1 MRLLKR
7 IPHERFLIELHQYNG
22 KYLLKISLDHYEQIY
37 KIAEDQLDDTDFF
50 DSLINTQFLN
60 SCLNRFIS
68 MRSDFVNELKQYENE

>member
-22 KYLLKISLDHYEQIY
+22 KYLLKISLDHYEQTF

-50 DSLINTQFLN
+50 NSLINTQFLK

>member
-50 DSLINTQFLN
+50 DSLINTQFLK

>member
-22 KYLLKISLDHYEQIY
+22 KYLLKISLDNYEQTY
-37 KIAEDQLDDTDFF
+37 KIPENQLEDTDFF
-50 DSLINTQFLN
+50 DELIKAPFLK

-68 MRSDFVNELKQYENE
+68 MRSDFLNEFKQYKNE

>member
-7 IPHERFLIELHQYNG
+7 IHHDRFLIELHQYNG

-37 KIAEDQLDDTDFF
+37 KIAEDQLDNTDFF
-50 DSLINTQFLN
+50 DNLLNSEFLK

-68 MRSDFVNELKQYENE
+68 MRSDFLNEFKQYKNE